1 MLLYLAVN
9 RQKDPELSFTRKAEK
24 YIRQAG
30 GQAKILGS
38 YQDEYQNYHFDIP
51 SEDGVILALGG
62 DGTYLQ
68 CVNDL
73 NLRGFRHPVLGVN
86 LGTLGFL
93 TQVERENLR
102 QAIDAVLAGRYQ
114 LEDYPLLSASV
125 ESPRLQYTEQAFND
139 VVIGR
144 QGFARVVKLGVSIDG
159 SFAYAARCDG
169 ILVSTARGSTAYNVS
184 LGGPVVPPGT
194 PVFVVTPIAPHLPG
208 LRPIIVPE
216 TANVEITVLGSRHD
230 TGKVGL
236 LTCDGRSNG
245 VWLEKNDVV
254 RIQKHHSG
262 GRMVQLGDAKGEF
275 YEVFREK
282 LLTVK

>member
-9 RQKDPELSFTRKAEK
+9 RQKDPELTLTRKAEK

-30 GQAKILGS
+30 GQARILPS
-38 YQDEYQNYHFDIP
+38 YQDEYQNYHFEIP
-51 SEDGVILALGG
+51 PEEGVILALGG

-73 NLRGFRHPVLGVN
+73 NLRGLSHPVLGVN

-102 QAIDAVLAGRYQ
+102 QAIDSVMAGKYQ

-125 ESPRLQYTEQAFND
+125 ASPRLQYTEQAFND

-159 SFAYAARCDG
+159 SFAYAAHKQKRRKRAKRKRNKYAGKCYCRCSSSRLFKFFK
-169 ILVSTARGSTAYNVS
+169 ISFKTA
-184 LGGPVVPPGT
+184 
-194 PVFVVTPIAPHLPG
+194 
-208 LRPIIVPE
+208 
-216 TANVEITVLGSRHD
+216 
-230 TGKVGL
+230 
-236 LTCDGRSNG
+236 
-245 VWLEKNDVV
+245 
-254 RIQKHHSG
+254 
-262 GRMVQLGDAKGEF
+262 
-275 YEVFREK
+275 
-282 LLTVK
+282 

>member
-1 MLLYLAVN
+1 MELYLAVN
-9 RQKDPELSFTRKAEK
+9 RQKDPELSFTRKLEH
-24 YIRQAG
+24 YIRG
-30 GQAKILGS
+30 KGWGVKILAS
-38 YQDEYQNYHFDIP
+38 YQDAYQNYHFHIP
-51 SEDGVILALGG
+51 SD
-62 DGTYLQ
+62 
-68 CVNDL
+68 DL
-73 NLRGFRHPVLGVN
+73 NLLGLSHPVLGVN

-93 TQVERENLR
+93 TQVERENVR
-102 QAIDAVLAGRYQ
+102 AAVDAVMAGRYT
-114 LEDYPLLSASV
+114 LRDYPLLSASV
-125 ESPRLQYTEQAFND
+125 ENQRVSYCEQAFND

-159 SFAYAARCDG
+159 SFAYATRCDG
-169 ILVSTARGSTAYNVS
+169 ILVSTGSGSSAYNVS

-216 TANVEITVLGSRHD
+216 TATVEIQVIGSRHD

-245 VWLEKNDVV
+245 IWLEKNDVV
-254 RIQKHHSG
+254 TVKKHVSG
-262 GRMVQLGDAKGEF
+262 GKLLHLTESRRGF
-275 YEVFREK
+275 YDVFREK